1 MHSTNPKIPED
12 QSDMNAWAESF
23 SKLRYDRLA
32 EFVHCFA
39 SKVSQDAFLDM
50 TVGRTKLSEKLI
62 LAAKYLDDAWEIC
75 RSFEDSDSDLED
87 LKDLGIK
94 VIANQTKK
102 LFDFF
107 KI

>member
-23 SKLRYDRLA
+23 SKLQYDRLA